1 MRLIETHYVCVMC
14 FTALGGDLM
23 RFLTAKE
30 VSVVMRIPLA
40 RVYELARLSLIPS
53 VRMGRQIR
61 FDESAL
67 REWAARGG
75 TDLHKGELKDGAPFA
90 A

>member
-1 MRLIETHYVCVMC
+1 
-14 FTALGGDLM
+14 M

-30 VSVVMRIPLA
+30 VSVAMRIPPA
-40 RVYELARLSLIPS
+40 RVYELARLNLIPC

-61 FDESAL
+61 FDESKL
-67 REWAARGG
+67 TEWADKGG
-75 TDLHKGELKDGAPFA
+75 STLRKEEMPDA

>member
-1 MRLIETHYVCVMC
+1 MRL
-14 FTALGGDLM
+14 
-23 RFLTAKE
+23 LTAKE
-30 VSVVMRIPLA
+30 TAEILQVTQP
-40 RVYELARLSLIPS
+40 RVYELARSGLLPC

-61 FDESAL
+61 FDQEKL

-75 TDLHKGELKDGAPFA
+75 SVEANKSEASVA

>member
-1 MRLIETHYVCVMC
+1 
-14 FTALGGDLM
+14 M

-30 VSVVMRIPLA
+30 VSVAIKIPLA
-40 RVYELARLSLIPS
+40 RVYELARLNLIPS

-75 TDLHKGELKDGAPFA
+75 SEARKGELKDDAPFA
-90 A
+90 V

>member
-1 MRLIETHYVCVMC
+1 
-14 FTALGGDLM
+14 M

-30 VSVVMRIPLA
+30 VSILLQIPLA
-40 RVYELARLSLIPS
+40 RVYELARMNLIPN
-53 VRMGRQIR
+53 VRMGRQVR
-61 FDESAL
+61 FNEEAL

-75 TDLHKGELKDGAPFA
+75 SLEGIKSDASVA